1 MFETHHAGKLDR
13 NQFKKALKHM
23 AIALSDAEI
32 ETLFTS
38 AELQPGMLDVKTF
51 LNLVQVASKTKAPTM
66 VRSATKP
73 DSKV

>member
-23 AIALSDAEI
+23 AIALSDADI

-38 AELQPGMLDVKTF
+38 AET
-51 LNLVQVASKTKAPTM
+51 
-66 VRSATKP
+66 
-73 DSKV
+73 